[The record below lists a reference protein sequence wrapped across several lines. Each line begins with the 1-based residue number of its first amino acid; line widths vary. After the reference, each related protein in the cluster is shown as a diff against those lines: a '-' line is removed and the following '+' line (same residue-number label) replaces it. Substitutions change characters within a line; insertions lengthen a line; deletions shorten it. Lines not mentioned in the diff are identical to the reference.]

1 VTAAR
6 VLPDARLA
14 DAPEARPAFAEARR
28 IPQVLD
34 GIRCHC
40 GCAELPDHRSLLS
53 CFEGDAMAMD
63 CTVCQGQARL
73 AYRLHREGRTLGEI
87 RASVDAR
94 FG

>member
-1 VTAAR
+1 
-6 VLPDARLA
+6 
-14 DAPEARPAFAEARR
+14 
-28 IPQVLD
+28 
-34 GIRCHC
+34 
-40 GCAELPDHRSLLS
+40 
-53 CFEGDAMAMD
+53 MAMD